1 MIKDVNRP
9 QTDSREHHHGFGI
22 AMATSADAW
31 KLVQRAEALGF
42 SHTWFYDT
50 RMLSADCFVAMGAA
64 AAYARPPRHL
74 ASAAIASAAES
85 TVASRVGRWPSA
97 RG

>member
-9 QTDSREHHHGFGI
+9 QTDSTEHHHGFGI

-42 SHTWFYDT
+42 SHVWFYDT
-50 RMLSADCFVAMGAA
+50 RM
-64 AAYARPPRHL
+64 
-74 ASAAIASAAES
+74 
-85 TVASRVGRWPSA
+85 
-97 RG
+97 